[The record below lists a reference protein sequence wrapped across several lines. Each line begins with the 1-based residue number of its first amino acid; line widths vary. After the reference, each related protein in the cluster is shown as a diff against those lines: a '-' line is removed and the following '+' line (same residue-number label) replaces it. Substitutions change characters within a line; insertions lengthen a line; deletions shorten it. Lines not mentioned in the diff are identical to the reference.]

1 MEGAALPPAA
11 AKVDDVNDYLK
22 VELGR
27 LSAHRP
33 PAMLLGGIN
42 LVRALGIAGIPV
54 IVASDERFTPA
65 MASRYAIG
73 RCALPPAAQRE
84 AVVERLL
91 NAGEVLTGAL
101 CTRLPLIYGDDDQ
114 LALVQEYRDALSP
127 YYAFVLGDPALSRA
141 LNSKPLFQALAEC
154 RGLPVP
160 RRLAWDELADFES
173 AVLVK
178 PRTKTGWENS
188 AVLERLLN
196 GAGKARVF
204 PDGRALRN
212 EPLAQSLKDEL
223 TIQEYVPGGDSS
235 LWSFHGFADE
245 RGKLLAWFIGRKIRT
260 YPPLTGDS
268 SYLELAH
275 DAELAS
281 LGRTLVGRIGLK
293 GVFKMDFKR
302 HAETGEFFLL
312 EVNARF
318 NLWHYLGAKGGVN
331 LAQVAYDYMTRGLR
345 GTPVQIR
352 TDYRWLSPRLDYLA
366 YRALAAR
373 RELTASGW
381 LASLF
386 STRKVYDLFAWSDP
400 LPAAAVLWDELRHF
414 SRLRHRLMRWLC
426 TAS

>member
-1 MEGAALPPAA
+1 MKEFL
-11 AKVDDVNDYLK
+11 KVD
-22 VELGR
+22 LGR
-27 LSAHRP
+27 LSSHRP

-91 NAGEVLTGAL
+91 RAGEILTGAL
-101 CTRLPLIYGDDDQ
+101 CTRVPLIYGDDDQ

-127 YYAFVLGDPALSRA
+127 YYSLVLSDPALSRA
-141 LNSKPLFQALAEC
+141 LNSKPLFQALAES

-160 RRLAWDELADFES
+160 RRLAWDDLADFES

-178 PRTKTGWENS
+178 PRTKTGWETS
-188 AVLERLLN
+188 AVQERLLN

-204 PDGRALRN
+204 PDGRSLLN
-212 EPLAQSLKDEL
+212 EPLAQSLRDEL
-223 TIQEYVPGGDSS
+223 TIQEYVPGDDRS

-275 DAELAS
+275 DSALAS
-281 LGRTLVGRIGLK
+281 LGRALVERIGLK

-345 GTPVQIR
+345 AAPVQMR
-352 TDYRWLSPRLDYLA
+352 TGYRWLSPRLDYLA

-373 RELTASGW
+373 RELSLSGW

-386 STRKVYDLFAWSDP
+386 ATRKVYDLFAWTDP
-400 LPAAAVLWDELRHF
+400 MPALAVVWDELRNF

-426 TAS
+426 TAF

>member
-1 MEGAALPPAA
+1 MKEFL
-11 AKVDDVNDYLK
+11 KVD
-22 VELGR
+22 LGR

-84 AVVERLL
+84 AVLERLL
-91 NAGEVLTGAL
+91 NAGEILTGAL
-101 CTRLPLIYGDDDQ
+101 CTRVPLIYGDDDQ
-114 LALVQEYRDALSP
+114 LALVHEYREALAP
-127 YYAFVLGDPALSRA
+127 YYAFVLSDPALSHA
-141 LNSKPLFQALAEC
+141 LNSKPLFQALAES
-154 RGLPVP
+154 RRLPVP
-160 RRLAWDELADFES
+160 RRLGWADLEDFQ
-173 AVLVK
+173 APVLVK
-178 PRTKTGWENS
+178 PRTKTSWENS
-188 AVLERLLN
+188 VVLSQLLN

-204 PDGRALRN
+204 SDGHALLN

-223 TIQEYVPGGDSS
+223 TIQEYIPGDDRS

-275 DAELAS
+275 DPELAS
-281 LGRTLVGRIGLK
+281 LGRALVGRIGLN

-318 NLWHYLGAKGGVN
+318 NLWHYLGAQGGVN
-331 LAQVAYDYMTRGLR
+331 LAEVAYDYMTRGLR
-345 GTPVQIR
+345 ASPVQTR
-352 TDYRWLSPRLDYLA
+352 TSYRWLSPRLDYLA
-366 YRALAAR
+366 YRSLAGR

-381 LASLF
+381 LASLV
-386 STRKVYDLFAWSDP
+386 STRKVYDLFAWTDP
-400 LPAAAVLWDELRHF
+400 MPALAVVWDELRNF
-414 SRLRHRLMRWLC
+414 SRLRHRLMRWLS